1 MQPGPRRR
9 RGVYIRGQPPLQH
22 RQREDPDFDHIGL
35 APDGTPL
42 RLAADIEQH
51 SADGAP
57 GLFVALRYNSQIEHT
72 VPFFGAYP
80 TFALEI
86 MPPGRMGPS
95 RAPGISCGVS
105 SNLDIRELD
114 QRDPHRGAPYPG
126 FCFFAGWT
134 GSCRTTRASFTL
146 AVDSHKTCGAV
157 FVPTN
162 PVAGSHPG
170 RHRQAT
176 GRRRSG
182 HAACALRRQQHLAR
196 RAAQRREQRGV
207 SAEASEGGQTA
218 TWRFHFKAPDPQLLA
233 PGEDASATRAAFTS
247 GAGLDIVADGEGCNR
262 LSGRFWVYDIAFAAD
277 GSLSR
282 FAADAEAAL

>member
-1 MQPGPRRR
+1 M
-9 RGVYIRGQPPLQH
+9 
-22 RQREDPDFDHIGL
+22 
-35 APDGTPL
+35 
-42 RLAADIEQH
+42 
-51 SADGAP
+51 
-57 GLFVALRYNSQIEHT
+57 ALRYNSQIEHT

-86 MPPGRMGPS
+86 MPPSRMGPS

-105 SNLDIRELD
+105 CNLDIRELD
-114 QRDPHRGAPYPG
+114 QRDPHRGGPCPG
-126 FCFFAGWT
+126 FSYIAGWT

-162 PVAGSHPG
+162 PVAGAHPG

-182 HAACALRRQQHLAR
+182 HAACALDVNSIWRVGQHNGGNSVEL
-196 RAAQRREQRGV
+196 

-233 PGEDASATRAAFTS
+233 PGESASATRAAFTS

-282 FAADAEAAL
+282 FAADAAAAL